1 MSMYEQELNGWRTIA
16 FEGPRSSKGLLMKE
30 SVANIKQRRI
40 LKEQHK
46 EASKALFDG
55 TLPRNTWA
63 LFVQST
69 DGIVGRGTLNVVAP
83 LQYRHVNVGGA
94 VEEEVEVEEV
104 GEEEEM
110 TLVVEEEEEEKG
122 DEVGEKEME
131 EGEEE
136 EEKVEEEVWTVE
148 NGLKTFRA
156 MYLLKKQTKME
167 LKLKELVVK
176 RIKAIATTTT
186 GNYYR

>member
-94 VEEEVEVEEV
+94 VAEEVEEV

-110 TLVVEEEEEEKG
+110 TLVVEEEEEEERG
-122 DEVGEKEME
+122 DEVGEKEKE
-131 EGEEE
+131 EGV
-136 EEKVEEEVWTVE
+136 EKVAEEEEEVWTVE

-167 LKLKELVVK
+167 LKELVMK
-176 RIKAIATTTT
+176 RIKAIATT
-186 GNYYR
+186 GN

>member
-94 VEEEVEVEEV
+94 VEEEVEEV

-110 TLVVEEEEEEKG
+110 TLVVEEEEEEEKG
-122 DEVGEKEME
+122 DEVGEKEEE
-131 EGEEE
+131 EGV
-136 EEKVEEEVWTVE
+136 EKVEEEEEEVCWTVE

-167 LKLKELVVK
+167 LKELVMK
-176 RIKAIATTTT
+176 RIKAMQQQQ
-186 GNYYR
+186 NRVVR

>member
-1 MSMYEQELNGWRTIA
+1 
-16 FEGPRSSKGLLMKE
+16 MKE

-94 VEEEVEVEEV
+94 VAEEVEEV

-110 TLVVEEEEEEKG
+110 TLVVEEEEEEEKG

-131 EGEEE
+131 
-136 EEKVEEEVWTVE
+136 
-148 NGLKTFRA
+148 RR
-156 MYLLKKQTKME
+156 KKG
-167 LKLKELVVK
+167 K
-176 RIKAIATTTT
+176 R
-186 GNYYR
+186 R

>member
-94 VEEEVEVEEV
+94 VEVEVEEV

-110 TLVVEEEEEEKG
+110 TLVVEEEEEEEKG

-131 EGEEE
+131 EEEE
-136 EEKVEEEVWTVE
+136 GGQKEEKGEEEVWTVE

-167 LKLKELVVK
+167 LKELVMK
-176 RIKAIATTTT
+176 RIKAMQQQQ
-186 GNYYR
+186 NRVVR